1 MSLPYADSCLEA
13 PEEEEEEE
21 EEERA
26 RGAGWRRHPIPA
38 QKGGAG
44 NKRRRGGGGAGKAF
58 GLSCHKW
65 MGGLEEEEEESLR
78 TNTEGERAMPTI
90 KLAFY
95 RLWEITG

>member
-13 PEEEEEEE
+13 PEEEEEEGEREEQVGGDTQFPHKRAAAQATRDE
-21 EEERA
+21 EEE
-26 RGAGWRRHPIPA
+26 
-38 QKGGAG
+38 
-44 NKRRRGGGGAGKAF
+44 GGAGKAF